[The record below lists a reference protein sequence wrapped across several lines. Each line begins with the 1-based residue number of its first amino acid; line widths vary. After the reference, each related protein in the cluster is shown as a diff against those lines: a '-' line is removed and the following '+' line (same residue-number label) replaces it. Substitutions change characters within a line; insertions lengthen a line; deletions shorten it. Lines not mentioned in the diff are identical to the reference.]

1 VHFEDGTP
9 NIHLVDTEHLYS
21 RWYPALFQAFSGN
34 RVRITSASD
43 DGSTLLVHVSG
54 ATEPGQFHLFDT
66 KTKKMKYLF
75 NAASWIKPETL
86 SKTEAFTMKARDGLE
101 LHGYITMPR
110 EAKGAQSLVV
120 MPHAK
125 GSRFR
130 GLGAC

>member
-1 VHFEDGTP
+1 MHFEDGTP